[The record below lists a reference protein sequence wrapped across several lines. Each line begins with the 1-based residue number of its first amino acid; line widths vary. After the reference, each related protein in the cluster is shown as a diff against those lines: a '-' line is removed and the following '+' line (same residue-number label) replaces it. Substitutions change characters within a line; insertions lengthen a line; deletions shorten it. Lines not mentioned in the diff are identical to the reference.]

1 MFILLF
7 SPVSIPS
14 FLTTWELEAEAAVSE
29 AVAAPEAEE
38 DEAEAEVEAA
48 QADLDLTEGLT
59 RHVSQ
64 RMRSEF
70 LSLLILV

>member
-1 MFILLF
+1 M
-7 SPVSIPS
+7 
-14 FLTTWELEAEAAVSE
+14 
-29 AVAAPEAEE
+29 AAPEAEE

-48 QADLDLTEGLT
+48 QVDLDLTEGLT

-70 LSLLILV
+70 LPLLILV